1 MYTCVNIKCVK
12 ITCILGVECYMSQ
25 KAWSKRMAVTVRL
38 NDSEQERL
46 RRKAIELNKVLI
58 NRGLEPIKDS
68 ELVHRILDQA
78 IESAEV
84 SSSGEVIIVLK

>member
-1 MYTCVNIKCVK
+1 MIP
-12 ITCILGVECYMSQ
+12 
-25 KAWSKRMAVTVRL
+25 
-38 NDSEQERL
+38 EQERL

-68 ELVHRILDQA
+68 ELVHRILDQT
-78 IESAEV
+78 IEAAEV

>member
-1 MYTCVNIKCVK
+1 
-12 ITCILGVECYMSQ
+12 
-25 KAWSKRMAVTVRL
+25 MAVTVRL

-68 ELVHRILDQA
+68 ELVHRILDQT
-78 IESAEV
+78 IEAAEI
-84 SSSGEVIIVLK
+84 SSSGEVLIVLK

>member
-1 MYTCVNIKCVK
+1 MDD
-12 ITCILGVECYMSQ
+12 
-25 KAWSKRMAVTVRL
+25 MAVTVRL

-68 ELVHRILDQA
+68 ELVHRILDQT
-78 IESAEV
+78 IEAAEV

>member
-1 MYTCVNIKCVK
+1 M
-12 ITCILGVECYMSQ
+12 GQ

-46 RRKAIELNKVLI
+46 RRKAIELNKVL
-58 NRGLEPIKDS
+58 S
-68 ELVHRILDQA
+68 ILDQT

>member
-1 MYTCVNIKCVK
+1 
-12 ITCILGVECYMSQ
+12 
-25 KAWSKRMAVTVRL
+25 MAVTVRL

-68 ELVHRILDQA
+68 ELVHRILDQT
-78 IESAEV
+78 IEAAEV

>member
-1 MYTCVNIKCVK
+1 
-12 ITCILGVECYMSQ
+12 
-25 KAWSKRMAVTVRL
+25 MAVTVRL

-68 ELVHRILDQA
+68 ELVHRILDQT

>member
-1 MYTCVNIKCVK
+1 
-12 ITCILGVECYMSQ
+12 MSINE
-25 KAWSKRMAVTVRL
+25 RMAVTVRL

>member
-1 MYTCVNIKCVK
+1 
-12 ITCILGVECYMSQ
+12 
-25 KAWSKRMAVTVRL
+25 MAVTVRL

-78 IESAEV
+78 IEATEV
-84 SSSGEVIIVLK
+84 SSSGEIIIVLN